1 VSVAA
6 STPRADASRD
16 DVLGELAGHR
26 FDLLVVGGGIV
37 GCGVA
42 WLAARAGLRV
52 ALVERGDLAGAT
64 SSASSK
70 LIHGGL
76 RYLQMGDIGLVR
88 EAHAERHALARVV
101 APHLVRPRA
110 FLVPIYR
117 GGPVRATRLRAGL
130 VLYGGLGRFADGGGS
145 LLRPRAA
152 RALVPPLRAAGLRS
166 AGRYVDDETNDA
178 RLTIAV
184 ARAAARAGARIATR
198 VEVRALRL
206 AGGRVVGAE
215 CSDVLRGAALAVD
228 ATCVV
233 NATGPWAD
241 ELRRMAD
248 PAASRSLRFAKGAH
262 LVVRLDE
269 PWQAALTTPL
279 EGGRVQFANP
289 WEGALLVGTTD
300 EPYEGDPLDVRA
312 TSADIEQIVRESRAS
327 IEPGV
332 VEHDRILSTFA
343 GVRVLPQG
351 EGETPSARRETV
363 FERGPGGMLT
373 IAGGKL
379 TTFRRI
385 ALDALERLRGDLE
398 LRTLERAPVPLPG
411 AAAPEAV
418 VERLL
423 RDYPTLPAASARHL
437 ARFHGSDALELLA
450 PGRDDPALLEPLVP
464 GAPEVAAQVRW
475 AGRHEWAIT
484 ADDVLARRTTL
495 ASLGRAEAARARV
508 EELLR

>member
-1 VSVAA
+1 MAA
-6 STPRADASRD
+6 AGTPARDATLER
-16 DVLGELAGHR
+16 LAAER
-26 FDLLVVGGGIV
+26 FDLLVVGGGII
-37 GCGVA
+37 GCAVA
-42 WLAARAGLRV
+42 WLGSRAGLKV
-52 ALVERGDLAGAT
+52 ALVERGDLAGET

-76 RYLQMGDIGLVR
+76 RYLQMGDVGLVR
-88 EAHAERHALARVV
+88 EAHAERHALARTV

-110 FLVPIYR
+110 FLVPVYR
-117 GGPVRATRLRAGL
+117 DGPIRASKLRAGL

-145 LLRPRAA
+145 LLRPPAA
-152 RALVPPLRAAGLRS
+152 RALVPPLRTDGLRR

-178 RLTIAV
+178 RMTVAV

-206 AGGRVVGAE
+206 TGGRVTGAE
-215 CSDVLRGAALAVD
+215 CTDVVGGAALSVE

-233 NATGPWAD
+233 NATGPWVD

-248 PAASRSLRFAKGAH
+248 PGAPRSLRFAKGAH
-262 LVVRLDE
+262 LIVRLDE
-269 PWQAALTTPL
+269 PWTAALTTPL

-300 EPYEGDPLDVRA
+300 EPYEGDLRDLKVTDADVA
-312 TSADIEQIVRESRAS
+312 QIVRESRTA
-327 IEPGV
+327 IDPGV
-332 VEHDRILSTFA
+332 VEPDRILSSFA

-351 EGETPSARRETV
+351 DGETPSARRETV
-363 FERGPGGMLT
+363 FERGPGGMLS
-373 IAGGKL
+373 IAGGKF

-385 ALDALERLRGDLE
+385 ALDALERLRGDLD
-398 LRTLERAPVPLPG
+398 LRALDRAPVPLPG
-411 AAAPEAV
+411 AADPDAV

-423 RDYPTLPAASARHL
+423 HDHPSLGAASARHL
-437 ARFHGSDALELLA
+437 ARFHGSDALELLVPA
-450 PGRDDPALLEPLVP
+450 RADPSLLEPLVP
-464 GAPEVAAQVRW
+464 GAPEVAAQVGW
-475 AGRHEWAIT
+475 ARAQEWALT

-495 ASLGRAEAARARV
+495 HALGRSEAARARV